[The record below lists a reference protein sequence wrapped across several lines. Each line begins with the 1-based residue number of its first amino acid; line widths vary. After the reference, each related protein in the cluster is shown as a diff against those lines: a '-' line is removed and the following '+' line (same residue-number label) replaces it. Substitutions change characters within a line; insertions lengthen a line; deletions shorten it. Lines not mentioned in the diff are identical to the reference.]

1 MAKKAKK
8 APAKKKSGSKVKKVA
23 ARKAGPA
30 KVSPIPL
37 DAPQLTP
44 YFSVSDAKSAITF
57 YKQVFGARERGE
69 PMMGP
74 DGKVGHAS
82 LRIGNAVLNLS
93 DMQSGPNAPNVGR
106 SSGVM
111 LYVKDIN
118 AVFQKAISLG
128 AKQLVPVMDMFWG
141 DRWGMFEDPYGQLWQ
156 IATHIED
163 VKPAELQKR
172 AMAMANQPPPPNPD
186 PGTPPPPPPD
196 VTTSHHT
203 AQA

>member
-8 APAKKKSGSKVKKVA
+8 AAPKKKAAPAKKA
-23 ARKAGPA
+23 APK
-30 KVSPIPL
+30 KVSPIPV

-44 YFSVSDAKSAITF
+44 YFSVSDAKGAIDF
-57 YKQVFGARERGE
+57 YKQVFGARERGQ
-69 PMMGP
+69 PMLGP
-74 DGKVGHAS
+74 DGKIAHVS
-82 LRIGNAVLNLS
+82 LKIGNAVLNLS
-93 DMQSGPNAPNVGR
+93 DMRSDPSAPTAGR

-111 LYVKDIN
+111 IYVKDTN

-141 DRWGMFEDPYGQLWQ
+141 DRWGMFEDPFGQLWQ

-163 VKPAELQKR
+163 VKPAEMQKR
-172 AMAMANQPPPPNPD
+172 AMESMSQPPPGAAA
-186 PGTPPPPPPD
+186 GTPPPPPPD
-196 VTTSHHT
+196 VTTSEHQ